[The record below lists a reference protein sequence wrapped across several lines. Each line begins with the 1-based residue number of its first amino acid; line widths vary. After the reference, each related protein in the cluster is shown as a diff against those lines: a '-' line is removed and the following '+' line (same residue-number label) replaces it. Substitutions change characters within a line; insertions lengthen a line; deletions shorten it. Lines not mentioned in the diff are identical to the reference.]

1 MISQYIMIQTLNSL
15 LHLQV
20 WSRLGPKQTLQSIL
34 SDKEKRMKEGIMQ
47 TKHEQNTKRREA
59 SDLYAKVEK
68 NIQSSPLKLASL
80 RFKKETK

>member
-1 MISQYIMIQTLNSL
+1 
-15 LHLQV
+15 
-20 WSRLGPKQTLQSIL
+20 
-34 SDKEKRMKEGIMQ
+34 MKEGIMQ

-59 SDLYAKVEK
+59 SHLYAKVEK

>member
-1 MISQYIMIQTLNSL
+1 
-15 LHLQV
+15 
-20 WSRLGPKQTLQSIL
+20 
-34 SDKEKRMKEGIMQ
+34 MKEGIMQ